1 MSADLDETEE
11 VICCEVLVYDGNN
24 FIGMQSGVAEVEA
37 LDDEI
42 VYVMLD
48 SGETKDF
55 PSNLVKPCFEC

>member
-11 VICCEVLVYDGNN
+11 IICCEVLVYDSNN

-37 LDDEI
+37 LDYEE

-48 SGETKDF
+48 DGTHKSFKRE
-55 PSNLVKPCFEC
+55 LVKTCFDC